1 MHGSSVAS
9 FPGEGFAPTGVI
21 ASPFGSGLLSDRCN
35 GIGECAFLRMETL
48 CMHSAFPRCAR
59 WGATEVAGGDE
70 VSLPQFEAKYLACE
84 AQKQCR
90 WPSLALDSV
99 IAAHPAI
106 LYMHV

>member
-1 MHGSSVAS
+1 
-9 FPGEGFAPTGVI
+9 
-21 ASPFGSGLLSDRCN
+21 
-35 GIGECAFLRMETL
+35 
-48 CMHSAFPRCAR
+48 MHSAFPRCAR

-70 VSLPQFEAKYLACE
+70 VSLPQFEAKYFACE

-99 IAAHPAI
+99 IAAHQAI